1 MSDMMKIVFE
11 RVFDQLVEADEPDL
25 SAKEAAIHTAKFM
38 ESHYREDRL
47 GGDWGF
53 TPEEALRFQVE
64 QYVEDTFGIED
75 ERRGA

>member
-11 RVFDQLVEADEPDL
+11 RVFDRLVEADEPDL

-38 ESHYREDRL
+38 ENHYDQTKLDSRY
-47 GGDWGF
+47 GY
-53 TPEEALRFQVE
+53 TPEEALKNQVE
-64 QYVEDTFGIED
+64 DYLEDTFGIED

>member
-1 MSDMMKIVFE
+1 MNDMLKIVFE

-38 ESHYREDRL
+38 ESHYDQTKLDSRY
-47 GGDWGF
+47 GY

-64 QYVEDTFGIED
+64 DYLEDTFGIED

>member
-38 ESHYREDRL
+38 ESHYDQ
-47 GGDWGF
+47 
-53 TPEEALRFQVE
+53 T
-64 QYVEDTFGIED
+64 
-75 ERRGA
+75 